1 MVQPDGRLSDM
12 DDGGIVDFREVVQK
26 ALRAQGARA
35 KAGDV
40 VAKDE
45 ARPDTKSY
53 GFESYPLRTLPLVS
67 KRAR

>member
-1 MVQPDGRLSDM
+1 MLMVQPDGRLSDM

-40 VAKDE
+40 VAKD
-45 ARPDTKSY
+45 ARKVMGSNP
-53 GFESYPLRTLPLVS
+53 TLSAPCPWFS